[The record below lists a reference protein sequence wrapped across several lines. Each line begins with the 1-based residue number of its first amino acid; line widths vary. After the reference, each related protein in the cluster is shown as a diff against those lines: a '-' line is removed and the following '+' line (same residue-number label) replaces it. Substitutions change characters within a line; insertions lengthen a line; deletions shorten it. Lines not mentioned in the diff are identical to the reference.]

1 MHRIA
6 FIAAAQVLLL
16 SFCFGQAAEVKLPEG
31 EGKQVTERVCSA
43 CHGIDTAVSERHD
56 KDGWQKVIDD
66 MTAKGADATDAEFKT
81 ILNYLVKYFGPSGNQ
96 R

>member
-1 MHRIA
+1 MHKMTSL
-6 FIAAAQVLLL
+6 FVAQILFL
-16 SFCFGQAAEVKLPEG
+16 SFCFGQAEVKLPDG
-31 EGKQVTERVCSA
+31 EGKQVTERVCTA
-43 CHGIDTAVSERHD
+43 CHGIDTAVGERHD

-81 ILNYLVKYFGPSGNQ
+81 ILNYLVKYFGPASNQ